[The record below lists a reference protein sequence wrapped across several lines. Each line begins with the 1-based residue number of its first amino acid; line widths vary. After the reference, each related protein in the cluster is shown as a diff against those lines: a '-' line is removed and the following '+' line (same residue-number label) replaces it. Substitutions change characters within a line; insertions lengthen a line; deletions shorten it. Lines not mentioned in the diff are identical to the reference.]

1 MTFVGWVLK
10 TNGQLYPKQVDRVL
24 SLRGSFQNT
33 LDSRM
38 SSGEPKTMKK
48 KYLGWMDIHSVTML
62 PVSPCSKSI
71 EAKVDGLS
79 LNVLKLP
86 SGSLA

>member
-10 TNGQLYPKQVDRVL
+10 TNEQLYPKQADRVL
-24 SLRGSFQNT
+24 NLRDVKWGAQNY
-33 LDSRM
+33 
-38 SSGEPKTMKK
+38 EQKQ
-48 KYLGWMDIHSVTML
+48 YLGWMDIHSVTML

-86 SGSLA
+86 SGNLT